1 MGAVKEYFWTLIV
14 ERADEGPDQEPSTE
28 QPVEQIASGSTD
40 CSTKEE
46 PVNAF

>member
-1 MGAVKEYFWTLIV
+1 MSRVKSHYWDLL